1 MKKTLLLLTVILGTT
16 TANAQLK
23 VKAGTNISSITGSTN
38 FSISPNENYTFDFN
52 ERTKS
57 KTGFY
62 AGLGYE
68 LFITDNFSVTPELI
82 YNQMGA
88 NGKMVRNKKL

>member
-1 MKKTLLLLTVILGTT
+1 MKKTLLLLTAILG
-16 TANAQLK
+16 ANIATAQLK

-38 FSISPNENYTFDFN
+38 VSVSPNINYTFDFN

-62 AGLGYE
+62 AG
-68 LFITDNFSVTPELI
+68 
-82 YNQMGA
+82 
-88 NGKMVRNKKL
+88 